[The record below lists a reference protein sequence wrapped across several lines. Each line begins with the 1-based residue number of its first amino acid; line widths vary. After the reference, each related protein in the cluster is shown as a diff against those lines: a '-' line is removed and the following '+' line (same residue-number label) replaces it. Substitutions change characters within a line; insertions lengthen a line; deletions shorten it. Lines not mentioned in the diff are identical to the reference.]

1 MADGQ
6 QSPRMRTR
14 AQGRTSHNQPGAE
27 QTRATDGGSSG
38 DIHIE
43 PQEKSSLNTAD
54 YPTQADRGF
63 PNIEEPVTTIT
74 DQRIKT
80 LLAKTNMEKMMLDNS
95 LKDLNKQAERHKG
108 YQEDGEDSHF
118 LVDRAVQLKRNVN
131 KAEELE
137 QSLLQNFSNLT
148 SLLELLNMEADETQ
162 RKKGAELS
170 NKVAAEIEKYSGR
183 IETFHHDN
191 RATLKFAIPRQ
202 PVERSS
208 DNSQNS
214 SRNSSIERRYSR
226 IHDHLKPQS
235 ITWDDTLEVVS
246 KFKDQFSI

>member
-38 DIHIE
+38 DIYIE
-43 PQEKSSLNTAD
+43 HEKSSLNTAD

-63 PNIEEPVTTIT
+63 PNVEEPVTAIT

-80 LLAKTNMEKMMLDNS
+80 LLAKTDMEKMMLDNS
-95 LKDLNKQAERHKG
+95 RKDLNKQAERHKG

-131 KAEELE
+131 KAE
-137 QSLLQNFSNLT
+137 
-148 SLLELLNMEADETQ
+148 
-162 RKKGAELS
+162 
-170 NKVAAEIEKYSGR
+170 
-183 IETFHHDN
+183 
-191 RATLKFAIPRQ
+191 
-202 PVERSS
+202 
-208 DNSQNS
+208 
-214 SRNSSIERRYSR
+214 
-226 IHDHLKPQS
+226 
-235 ITWDDTLEVVS
+235 
-246 KFKDQFSI
+246 